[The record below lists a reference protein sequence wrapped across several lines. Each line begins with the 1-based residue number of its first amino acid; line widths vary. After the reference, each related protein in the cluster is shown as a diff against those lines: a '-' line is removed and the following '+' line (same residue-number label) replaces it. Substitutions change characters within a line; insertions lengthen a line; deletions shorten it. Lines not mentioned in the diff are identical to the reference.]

1 MNQEQNNFNNQ
12 NINNGM
18 MNNQPLPNNQNL
30 NNSFNSN
37 VNVNSQPMNQPFQQP
52 INQVNVQQPIPQ
64 SINSFE
70 SGNLNNQNS
79 NNKPSKKVN
88 IGLIIGI
95 VVAILVIVVIVILLL
110 HNKSNTSDTSNNNST
125 KQFAENVIMNHA
137 TINNVKLSEINT
149 INDIMEKLNVEINWV
164 MVCYKETE
172 SEEGCPNYSLTEFES
187 NKVEKK
193 VISSLTFN
201 FKIKNS
207 DNIFDFSTY
216 YNVYEE
222 KGYDAPYFSLM
233 FHSNNLILLNNEY
246 VENISMDTIKSK
258 YNISS
263 VSDYWYYIDFESLD
277 GDKYRYTGYPNS
289 NLVEIFN
296 YTERDRGL

>member
-1 MNQEQNNFNNQ
+1 MNQGQNNFNNQ
-12 NINNGM
+12 FNQNTNINQPTF
-18 MNNQPLPNNQNL
+18 NQQT
-30 NNSFNSN
+30 
-37 VNVNSQPMNQPFQQP
+37 QPTPSFQQP
-52 INQVNVQQPIPQ
+52 INQANMQQPTPQ
-64 SINSFE
+64 PVNTFE
-70 SGNLNNQNS
+70 SGNANNQNFNS
-79 NNKPSKKVN
+79 KPPKKLN

-95 VVAILVIVVIVILLL
+95 IVAILIVVVIVILLL
-110 HNKSNTSDTSNNNST
+110 NNNKSNTSNNDSK
-125 KQFAENVIMNHA
+125 KQFAEDVVMNHA
-137 TINNVKLSEINT
+137 TINNIKLSEINT
-149 INDIMEKLNVEINWV
+149 INDVMEKLNAEINWV

-172 SEEGCPNYSLTEFES
+172 SEEGCPNYSLNEFES

-193 VISSLTFN
+193 GISTLTFN

-216 YNVYEE
+216 YKAYKE
-222 KGYDAPYFSLM
+222 KGYNAPYFSLM

-246 VENISMDTIKSK
+246 VENISIDTIKSK
-258 YNISS
+258 YKLSS
-263 VSDYWYYIDFESLD
+263 TSDYWYYIDFESLD

>member
-88 IGLIIGI
+88 IGL
-95 VVAILVIVVIVILLL
+95 ILVIVVIVILLL